1 MLTGIA
7 HVNLT
12 VPAGT
17 LDEAEAFY
25 SNTLGMGRVPVPELQ
40 RDRLAWCVV
49 YEFRSWKP

>member
-1 MLTGIA
+1 MIVGIA

-25 SNTLGMGRVPVPELQ
+25 SNTLGFKRSAVPKAQ
-40 RDRLAWCVV
+40 RETLAW
-49 YEFRSWKP
+49 